1 MSGKDGVEQHRKQ
14 PKDVASLVSRTLSVD
29 GRIIHVRLEPSYWE
43 GLDEICHREDL
54 SVDELCAD
62 VQDRMEQQ
70 SRRVGGQGSVSLAN
84 ALRVFVV
91 GYYRQAA
98 TERGH
103 NRAGH
108 GQGDPFAST
117 PFADTPFD
125 RSASLYDV

>member
-1 MSGKDGVEQHRKQ
+1 MSDTEGAAARKNQ
-14 PKDVASLVSRTLSVD
+14 PKGVASLVSRSLVLA
-29 GRIIHVRLEPSYWE
+29 GRTIQVRLEPSYWE
-43 GLDEICHREDL
+43 GLDEICRREDL
-54 SVDELCAD
+54 SADELCAD

-70 SRRVGGQGSVSLAN
+70 TRRAGGQGGVSLAN

-103 NRAGH
+103 SRAGH

-117 PFADTPFD
+117 PFD
-125 RSASLYDV
+125 RPSTRHEA